1 VVWAGV
7 VPSFPVCVMR
17 VMRVKKM
24 IFFCRLVVE
33 GILSSINSN
42 QAIRSHNQFQPT
54 YIMDILAN
62 ALVSGPES
70 SFSVRDA
77 VCTFASAVADNVREA
92 KAVSQK
98 LDGNRTTYTLGDY
111 TRGLIAKG
119 RDTRGE
125 DPRSGYQF
133 GDITRGLLSDRGQLW
148 CRSDADENDVSVDV
162 SDEQL

>member
-1 VVWAGV
+1 MDEVLT
-7 VPSFPVCVMR
+7 
-17 VMRVKKM
+17 
-24 IFFCRLVVE
+24 I
-33 GILSSINSN
+33 INSN
-42 QAIRSHNQFQPT
+42 QAIRSHCQFQPT
-54 YIMDILAN
+54 YIMDILAY
-62 ALVSGPES
+62 ALLSGPES
-70 SFSVRDA
+70 PFRVGDVA
-77 VCTFASAVADNVREA
+77 CAFASAVADNVREA
-92 KAVSQK
+92 RTVSQK

>member
-1 VVWAGV
+1 MVWAGV

-33 GILSSINSN
+33 GVLSSINSKP
-42 QAIRSHNQFQPT
+42 S
-54 YIMDILAN
+54 D
-62 ALVSGPES
+62 
-70 SFSVRDA
+70 SFSQSIPAHIHHGYFSKCIGDICVRDA
-77 VCTFASAVADNVREA
+77 ACTFASEFAS
-92 KAVSQK
+92 AVSQK